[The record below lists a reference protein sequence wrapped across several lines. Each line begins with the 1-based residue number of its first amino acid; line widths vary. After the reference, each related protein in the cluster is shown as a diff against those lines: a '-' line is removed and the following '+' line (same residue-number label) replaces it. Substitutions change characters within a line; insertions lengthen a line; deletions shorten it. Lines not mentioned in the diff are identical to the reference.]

1 LKASVFFHVQHLLGI
16 GHLRRAALITRA
28 MTAEGLSLCF
38 VSGGAPVGEFDLG
51 GAKLIQLPPAVAADV
66 QFSAVL
72 DEERRPIDDAWR
84 ARRRALLLCAF
95 EATRP
100 DLLLIET
107 FPFGRRQF
115 AFELLPL
122 LDAAKRRGIR
132 SAVSLRDILVTK
144 NDPVRLAEIVALIRQ
159 HFGRVLVHGDPRL
172 VRLETTFPAAAEIAD
187 RLAYTGYVAESHT
200 PPAGAVESEE
210 VVVSVGGGAVG
221 RPLLEAALAARAQTS
236 LAKAP
241 WRLITG
247 PNLDEADFL
256 ALSASAP
263 PGVAVERFRSDFPTL
278 LARSRLSISQA
289 GYNTV
294 MDILATG
301 ARALVV
307 PFAEADESEQTL
319 RARLLAERGL
329 LSLVEPSAEP
339 DRFATAIEAA
349 LSRPRPRPGAI
360 DLDGAV
366 KTARLVAEMVQS

>member
-1 LKASVFFHVQHLLGI
+1 MKADVFFHVQHLLGI
-16 GHLRRAALITRA
+16 GHLRRAALIARA

-72 DEERRPIDDAWR
+72 DEDGRPIDEAWR

-132 SAVSLRDILVTK
+132 RAVSLRDILVTK
-144 NDPVRLAEIVALIRQ
+144 NDPVRLAEIVALIRE
-159 HFGRVLVHGDPRL
+159 HFDRVLVHGDPRL
-172 VRLETTFPAAAEIAD
+172 VRLEATFPAAAEIAD
-187 RLAYTGYVAESHT
+187 RLAYTGYVAEAHA
-200 PPAGAVESEE
+200 PPAVAGESKE
-210 VVVSVGGGAVG
+210 VVVSAGGGAVG
-221 RPLLEAALAARAQTS
+221 RPLLEAALAARPRTS
-236 LAKAP
+236 LAAAP

-247 PNLDEADFL
+247 PNLPEADFA
-256 ALSASAP
+256 ALRAAAP
-263 PGVAVERFRSDFPTL
+263 ESVAIERFRIDFPAL

-329 LSLVEPSAEP
+329 LSLVEPSAGP
-339 DRFATAIEAA
+339 CSLAAAIETA
-349 LSRPRPRPGAI
+349 LGRPRPQPSEI

-366 KTARLVAEMVQS
+366 NTARLLSEMVQA